1 VVRLVQVLEAVVVVV
16 RADAM
21 VQLVEVSVYR
31 AHAVAR
37 SLLQQGE
44 LEAFRAEVV
53 VPAVA
58 IFQMEQALTA
68 QSELFGPVAHDLTH
82 QLTPDRHKVLGA
94 INEFTY

>member
-1 VVRLVQVLEAVVVVV
+1 MVRLVQVMLEEAVAV

-21 VQLVEVSVYR
+21 VQVVEVRPYR

-37 SLLQQGE
+37 SLLQEGE

-53 VPAVA
+53 VPARSR
-58 IFQMEQALTA
+58 MEQALTA
-68 QSELFGPVAHDLTH
+68 RFVSFIRETHDLTH
-82 QLTPDRHKVLGA
+82 PRLQAHRKVLGA